1 MSIIRTQVAIAYTK
15 STRTNAKVYI
25 KEFKRKSIDQ
35 VLDPKRTLAGI
46 NDKCNILRIAFGTN
60 AIRLL
65 KEKYS

>member
-15 STRTNAKVYI
+15 SARTNAKVYI

-35 VLDPKRTLAGI
+35 VLDPKRKLAGI
-46 NDKCNILRIAFGTN
+46 NDNCNILRIAFGSH